1 MTISPQKDQNVVLIQ
16 SIKLEDLAGLQSVLD
31 PEKVGSNAGE
41 EIPQQWE
48 YGQVDESDASFFHV
62 FCGINQEF

>member
-41 EIPQQWE
+41 EIPQQ
-48 YGQVDESDASFFHV
+48 
-62 FCGINQEF
+62 

>member
-16 SIKLEDLAGLQSVLD
+16 SIKLEDSAGLQSVLD

-41 EIPQQWE
+41 EIPQQ
-48 YGQVDESDASFFHV
+48 
-62 FCGINQEF
+62 